1 MVFEI
6 TLTRLF
12 SYLIWHHFASMVISI
27 ALLGFGVS
35 GIALQIRPT
44 LGQKP
49 ASRAALYAG
58 LFGITLVLAV
68 GIVARVPFDPTHLVD
83 QPHQALYLATYYLV
97 LLIPFTLA
105 GLAIITLLSGF
116 VDRVQRVYASDL
128 AGAGLGCLCAVPLL
142 DLAGAEGSVVLAAAL
157 ATGAA
162 SLLNLSNNETGGG
175 RRALAWSAATVL
187 LISVT
192 PFASFVVDVP
202 PGAGKVLHELLDR
215 DRYPDAQLLHTEWN
229 AMSRIDVVEKSS
241 PVRWTWNA
249 RARVPL
255 PPQTLIVIDGDAST
269 PIVEL
274 DGSPDHLRF
283 LDFTLSSAASQAFRP
298 ADVLVI
304 GAGGGVDVLT
314 ALHHGATTVDAVE
327 INPAISRLAS
337 TTYAARGGNLFQRD
351 EVNLYTQEGRAFVR
365 QRGKLYDLIQLSL
378 IDTWAASA
386 SGAYSLAESYLYTV
400 EAFRDYLDNL
410 TNDGVLSITRWH
422 WDPPRESL
430 KLVTVAVAALQRI
443 GIQDPDRHI
452 IVLGVGR
459 MGSVLVQRSPYTD
472 RQIKRISEVAAER
485 GYDVLFAPGAHGE
498 PETAFGAFL
507 RAPDRAAFM
516 ASYPFDVSPPTD
528 DSPFFFQFGRW
539 SDIRRLGAWSD
550 SPLALSGRLVLLTIL
565 AQAAFLSLVLL
576 AVPLWWRGRR
586 PNEDR
591 QPSTFNALLYFFLIG
606 LSFMLLE
613 ITLMQRFILFL
624 GHPVYALT
632 FVLAVLLIGA
642 GSGSFCADFLAG
654 GRRRPWP
661 IFAAISC
668 LSVIYAVALP
678 GVFKAALSLGLTAK
692 IGIGFT
698 LIFPLGFL
706 LGIPFPAAI
715 SRLSR
720 IGSKSQIGWAWAA
733 NGCASVIGPILA
745 VLLAIDFGFTTVMLA
760 ASVGYAGA
768 YVAFLPLWSAP
779 DEMPSRIVPSTRSL
793 HSLGRDDKNGGL
805 RSV

>member
-35 GIALQIRPT
+35 GIVLQMRPK

-49 ASRAALYAG
+49 ASRSALYAG
-58 LFGITLVLAV
+58 LFGITSLLAV

-83 QPHQALYLATYYLV
+83 QPQQALFLAVYYLV

-105 GLAIITLLSGF
+105 GLAIVTLLSGF
-116 VDRVQRVYASDL
+116 VDSVQRVYASDL
-128 AGAGLGCLCAVPLL
+128 AGAGLGCLCAIPLL
-142 DLAGAEGSVVLAAAL
+142 DLAGAEGSFILTAAL

-162 SLLNLSNNETGGG
+162 ALLNLSKEDSGGG
-175 RRALAWSAATVL
+175 PRALAWSLATVL
-187 LISVT
+187 LVST
-192 PFASFVVDVP
+192 SPFASFVLDVP
-202 PGAGKVLHELLDR
+202 PGAGKALHELLDR
-215 DRYPDAQLLHTEWN
+215 DRYPDAQLVHTEWN

-274 DGSPDHLRF
+274 DGSSDRLRF
-283 LDFTLSSAASQAFRP
+283 LDFTLSSAAFQAFRP

-337 TTYAARGGNLFQRD
+337 TTYAARGEHLFQRD
-351 EVNLYTQEGRAFVR
+351 EVDLYTQEGRAFVR

-400 EAFRDYLDNL
+400 EAFQDYLDHL
-410 TNDGVLSITRWH
+410 TSDGVLTITRWH
-422 WDPPRESL
+422 WEPPRESL

-443 GIQDPDRHI
+443 GVQDPDRHI

-459 MGSVLVQRSPYTD
+459 LGSILVQRSPYSDSEIT
-472 RQIKRISEVAAER
+472 KISEVAALR
-485 GYDVLFAPGAHGE
+485 GFDILFARGVHPE
-498 PETAFGAFL
+498 PETVFGSFL
-507 RAPDRAAFM
+507 RSPDRAAFL

-565 AQAAFLSLVLL
+565 AQATVLSFALL
-576 AVPLWWRGRR
+576 AAPLWWRGRR
-586 PNEDR
+586 PHEDR
-591 QPSTFNALLYFFLIG
+591 RSNTFNALSYFFLIG

-642 GSGSFCADFLAG
+642 GAGSFCADSLAG

-678 GVFKAALSLGLTAK
+678 EVFTAALSLGLTAR
-692 IGIGFT
+692 IGIGLA

-720 IGSKSQIGWAWAA
+720 IGSRSQIGWAWAA

-768 YVAFLPLWSAP
+768 YAAFLPLWSAS
-779 DEMPSRIVPSTRSL
+779 D
-793 HSLGRDDKNGGL
+793 GL
-805 RSV
+805 PRPESA

>member
-1 MVFEI
+1 
-6 TLTRLF
+6 
-12 SYLIWHHFASMVISI
+12 
-27 ALLGFGVS
+27 
-35 GIALQIRPT
+35 
-44 LGQKP
+44 
-49 ASRAALYAG
+49 
-58 LFGITLVLAV
+58 
-68 GIVARVPFDPTHLVD
+68 
-83 QPHQALYLATYYLV
+83 
-97 LLIPFTLA
+97 
-105 GLAIITLLSGF
+105 
-116 VDRVQRVYASDL
+116 
-128 AGAGLGCLCAVPLL
+128 
-142 DLAGAEGSVVLAAAL
+142 
-157 ATGAA
+157 
-162 SLLNLSNNETGGG
+162 
-175 RRALAWSAATVL
+175 
-187 LISVT
+187 
-192 PFASFVVDVP
+192 
-202 PGAGKVLHELLDR
+202 
-215 DRYPDAQLLHTEWN
+215 
-229 AMSRIDVVEKSS
+229 MSRIDVVEKSS

-274 DGSPDHLRF
+274 DGSSDRLRF
-283 LDFTLSSAASQAFRP
+283 LDFTLSSAASQAFHP
-298 ADVLVI
+298 AEVLVI

-314 ALHHGATTVDAVE
+314 ALHHGATTVEAVE

-337 TTYAARGGNLFQRD
+337 TTYAARGEHLFQRD
-351 EVNLYTQEGRAFVR
+351 EVDLFTQEGRAFVR

-400 EAFRDYLDNL
+400 EAFQDYLDHL
-410 TNDGVLSITRWH
+410 TSDGVLTITRWH
-422 WDPPRESL
+422 WEPPRESL

-459 MGSVLVQRSPYTD
+459 MGSILVQRSPYRD
-472 RQIKRISEVAAER
+472 SQITKISEIAAMR
-485 GYDVLFAPGAHGE
+485 GYDVLFARGVHPQ
-498 PETAFGAFL
+498 PETAFGSFL
-507 RAPDRAAFM
+507 RSPDRAAFL

-565 AQAAFLSLVLL
+565 AQATVLSFALL
-576 AVPLWWRGRR
+576 AAPLWWRGRR
-586 PNEDR
+586 PHEDR
-591 QPSTFNALLYFFLIG
+591 RSNTFNALSYFFLIG

-642 GSGSFCADFLAG
+642 GTGSFCADSLAG
-654 GRRRPWP
+654 GRQRPWP
-661 IFAAISC
+661 VFAAISC
-668 LSVIYAVALP
+668 LSVVYAVALP
-678 GVFKAALSLGLTAK
+678 KVFTAALSLGLTAR
-692 IGIGFT
+692 IGIGFA

-720 IGSKSQIGWAWAA
+720 IGSRSQIGWAWAA

-745 VLLAIDFGFTTVMLA
+745 VLLAIDFGFTAVMIA
-760 ASVGYAGA
+760 AAVGYAGA
-768 YVAFLPLWSAP
+768 YAAFLPLWSVS
-779 DEMPSRIVPSTRSL
+779 DELPQQESA
-793 HSLGRDDKNGGL
+793 
-805 RSV
+805 